1 MTIVFKMFFRDNA
14 KERIRWTKDMLL
26 RPNVYKP
33 FAILIVIFGLL
44 ELSGFAVLANY
55 SVILIK
61 VMIYQF

>member
-1 MTIVFKMFFRDNA
+1 MTIVFKMGFRDNA
-14 KERIRWTKDMLL
+14 KGRMRRTKDMLL
-26 RPNVYKP
+26 RPNLYKP
-33 FAILIVIFGLL
+33 FSILIVIFGLL